1 LARHLQTTL
10 EKDIAMPHY
19 HAAVW
24 LDHHTARVFDIGADE
39 IETFTVHA
47 HPKHRQ
53 VHHKHGA
60 LGSGHVEG
68 DRAFFEGIADHLKTA
83 GEILVAGPGKAKLE
97 FQRFLHKHAPQIE
110 AKIAALETVDHPSD
124 GQFVAYARRA
134 FLKIDQMRG

>member
-1 LARHLQTTL
+1 MSHF
-10 EKDIAMPHY
+10 

-39 IETFTVHA
+39 VDKFTVHA

-68 DRAFFEGIADHLKTA
+68 DKQFFAEIAAHLRQS
-83 GEILVAGPGKAKLE
+83 GEILIAGPGKAKLE
-97 FQRFLHKHAPQIE
+97 FQRFLHAHEPQTEKKVVAI
-110 AKIAALETVDHPSD
+110 ETVDHPSD
-124 GQFVAYARRA
+124 GQFVAFARRA
-134 FLKIDQMRG
+134 FVKIDALRG

>member
-1 LARHLQTTL
+1 MSHF
-10 EKDIAMPHY
+10 

-24 LDHHTARVFDIGADE
+24 LDHQSARIFEIGTDE
-39 IETFTVHA
+39 VEKFTVHA

-68 DRAFFEGIADHLKTA
+68 DKAFFQGIAEHLRPA
-83 GEILVAGPGKAKLE
+83 GEILIAGPGKAKLE
-97 FQRFLHKHAPQIE
+97 FQRYLHKHDHATE
-110 AKIAALETVDHPSD
+110 AKVAGIETVDHPSD

-134 FLKIDQMRG
+134 FLKIDSMRG